1 MQRRPK
7 RYLNE
12 IVSLSVMT
20 LMIVALAAGQ
30 AAEPADGAEAPTT
43 MVAEHDSRF
52 RHDGE

>member
-1 MQRRPK
+1 MQRRAT

-20 LMIVALAAGQ
+20 LLIAALAAGQ
-30 AAEPADGAEAPTT
+30 AAEPADRAEASTT
-43 MVAEHDSRF
+43 MVAEHDSRI